1 MSDKP
6 KAQTSL
12 VLTSD
17 DCEMDDD
24 KGDKQKQLP
33 CRVSAD
39 LHSIPKDSGGW
50 NPQLTHLGIGLRK
63 VSCFSK
69 NSQVLVGEPVWEAS
83 PSLSYCLSVLSWMWK
98 DASIST
104 SKCKL
109 RALQHEHHQE
119 FARILA

>member
-1 MSDKP
+1 MQVGWDDSREEDGSGVQSISP
-6 KAQTSL
+6 DASL

-24 KGDKQKQLP
+24 KGGKQKQLP
-33 CRVSAD
+33 CRASAD

-83 PSLSYCLSVLSWMWK
+83 PSLSYCLSVLS
-98 DASIST
+98 
-104 SKCKL
+104 
-109 RALQHEHHQE
+109 
-119 FARILA
+119 

>member
-24 KGDKQKQLP
+24 KDGKQKQLP

-39 LHSIPKDSGGW
+39 LHNILKDSGCC
-50 NPQLTHLGIGLRK
+50 NPQLTHLGIGL
-63 VSCFSK
+63 
-69 NSQVLVGEPVWEAS
+69 
-83 PSLSYCLSVLSWMWK
+83 
-98 DASIST
+98 
-104 SKCKL
+104 
-109 RALQHEHHQE
+109 
-119 FARILA
+119 

>member
-50 NPQLTHLGIGLRK
+50 NPQLTHLGIGTTCQL
-63 VSCFSK
+63 
-69 NSQVLVGEPVWEAS
+69 A
-83 PSLSYCLSVLSWMWK
+83 LS
-98 DASIST
+98 I
-104 SKCKL
+104 
-109 RALQHEHHQE
+109 H
-119 FARILA
+119 